1 MAEAEKKRKS
11 TVGAGATGA
20 AQLVAVPRRKFGKD
34 LDQAET
40 AQETSAEASQPEPK
54 NQAETEQGS
63 SKQDNQPVPTET
75 KSVNTSKRVTKPQK
89 GEGEKKTRV
98 SFHLSETLAERV
110 RNTVDALSGPP
121 HRLSMAKIAEDALQ
135 DACKKYEQ
143 DNNGGKLF
151 PQRPG
156 HLVGGRRVS

>member
-1 MAEAEKKRKS
+1 MAEAAKKRKS

-54 NQAETEQGS
+54 NQAET
-63 SKQDNQPVPTET
+63 TET

-156 HLVGGRRVS
+156 DLVGGRRVS